1 MLSKLIENTLYSVN
15 IDTIT
20 DIFIVTTLLLL
31 VLSVI
36 WTKQDKHHEFTS
48 YAPSL
53 LTSVGI
59 LGTFTGIVVGLLSF
73 NVSDIDGSIT
83 HLLAGLKVAFIT
95 SLVGMLSSII
105 LKFLTSSRI
114 IKPPKKAEIKED
126 ITINDLYLIMDS
138 QNKNIIKVQ
147 ELLSDNADS
156 SLVGQIKLMR
166 SDINDNNKITIKSL
180 ENITEPLIKIESKQ
194 DKQTELLTKS
204 IDKINETLE
213 INNSEQ
219 KESFEKFSKD
229 LWVQLENFADILSKS
244 ATEQII
250 EALKNV
256 IAEFND
262 KLTEQFGQNFKEL
275 NSAVKDLV
283 TWQSDYKE
291 QLGEM
296 KDQFNLSVNSMSDME
311 KSIELISTNSK
322 SIPDSM
328 SNLEKVINTN
338 QHQVDELSNHLE
350 AFKDI
355 RDKAVEAVPEIR
367 TQIDTTIKGIHEAS
381 LGLIEGVTSSTEKI
395 SSVIVQSADDF
406 ANNVN
411 ATNGALVESS
421 NTLTSSSTEIKEQ
434 LNLTIQDINKHLREL
449 IENLS
454 ANSKDIS
461 SNFKDVGDT
470 LKSEISTTN
479 KSMIDNF
486 KSISDELAKNSK
498 SINNEFENS
507 SKKMIE
513 TLSNTSSELQNS
525 IESLSK
531 EQQKETKKVLNA
543 LDENIKDVIKTSKQ
557 DLSEQ
562 VKKMNKITETE
573 ITNVMKLLGG
583 ELAKITQI
591 FTKDYKKLVED
602 MTEIVKY
609 R

>member
-20 DIFIVTTLLLL
+20 DIFIVTILLLL

-36 WTKQDKHHEFTS
+36 WTKQNKHHEFTS

-73 NVSDIDGSIT
+73 NVNDIDGSIT

-105 LKFLTSSRI
+105 LKFLTSSHI
-114 IKPPKKAEIKED
+114 ITPEKKDIKED
-126 ITINDLYLIMDS
+126 ITIKDLYSVMDS

-147 ELLSDNADS
+147 ELLSDNDDS

-166 SDINDNNKITIKSL
+166 SDINDNNKITVKSL
-180 ENITEPLIKIESKQ
+180 GNIIEPLMKIESKQ
-194 DKQTELLTKS
+194 SEQTELFVKS
-204 IDKINETLE
+204 IDKISTILE
-213 INNSEQ
+213 ANNSEQ
-219 KESFEKFSKD
+219 KESFNKFSKD

-283 TWQSDYKE
+283 AWQNNYKE

-296 KDQFNLSVNSMSDME
+296 KDQFNLSVNSISDME
-311 KSIELISTNSK
+311 KSIESISTNSK

-338 QHQVDELSNHLE
+338 QHQVDELSNHLK

-434 LNLTIQDINKHLREL
+434 LNLTIQDINKYLREM

-454 ANSKDIS
+454 VSSKDIS
-461 SNFKDVGDT
+461 SNFKDISISLESELSKTNTHMVDN
-470 LKSEISTTN
+470 LKLVT
-479 KSMIDNF
+479 DNF
-486 KSISDELAKNSK
+486 A
-498 SINNEFENS
+498 NS
-507 SKKMIE
+507 SKDISK
-513 TLSNTSSELQNS
+513 TLLNTSSELQNS

-531 EQQKETKKVLNA
+531 EQQKETKKVLNS

-562 VKKMNKITETE
+562 VKNMNKITETE
-573 ITNVMKLLGG
+573 ITNVMESLGG
-583 ELAKITQI
+583 KLGAITKK
-591 FTKDYKKLVED
+591 FTKDYQVLVQE
-602 MTEIVKY
+602 MQRVIESN